1 MSSNYYIMTKSIREK
16 PNKSAKIVSRED
28 STYTWATT
36 SSVVGVVA
44 GVARSLMIVYS
55 QISMV
60 EVVEL
65 HCRPD
70 LLESAARLLN
80 DQWPRSLDARYIV
93 AVWVLVSTIVYKH
106 S

>member
-1 MSSNYYIMTKSIREK
+1 
-16 PNKSAKIVSRED
+16 
-28 STYTWATT
+28 
-36 SSVVGVVA
+36 
-44 GVARSLMIVYS
+44 
-55 QISMV
+55 MV

-93 AVWVLVSTIVYKH
+93 SVWVLVSTKVYKH